1 MNTCSTQNQLKHA
14 FCSCNLQILRKKM
27 CFFLPLIS
35 CGCLYSYIITYNMLL
50 LYHFLSSFRH
60 MPADEFGFFSLSKPY
75 RAMILSHTKLRSC
88 IPIGLAVCSSFA
100 FLVWHKHTSCFHL
113 SHSTLNSHGRGVE
126 MKQPLVFTNETR
138 ATEETEV
145 GEIVTEAEMANDE
158 TES

>member
-1 MNTCSTQNQLKHA
+1 MYFTDTEEENV
-14 FCSCNLQILRKKM
+14 
-27 CFFLPLIS
+27 FFLPFIS

-50 LYHFLSSFRH
+50 LYHFLSSFHH

-75 RAMILSHTKLRSC
+75 RAMILSHNKLRSC

>member
-1 MNTCSTQNQLKHA
+1 MLSVHV
-14 FCSCNLQILRKKM
+14 IYRYWGRKCV

-35 CGCLYSYIITYNMLL
+35 CGCLYSYIITYNILL

-75 RAMILSHTKLRSC
+75 RAMILSHNKLRSC
-88 IPIGLAVCSSFA
+88 IPIGLAACSSFA